1 VNDNT
6 AQFEFWNG
14 PVGERWAGRQ
24 DAVDYT
30 LQHINAALMA
40 FAAPAAGS
48 RVLDIG
54 CGGGTTTLAL
64 AKAAAPGRVTG
75 LDISAPMIES
85 AKARAAGTGLPV
97 EFFQA
102 DAAFHAFEPEYDLAF
117 SRLGVMF
124 FADPASAFANIRK
137 ALKPGGRLAFLC
149 WRAYA
154 ENPWMQQTFEAA
166 ADLLPPQEPSVPNA
180 PGPFGLA
187 DGARTEAI
195 LAKAGFR
202 DIAVK
207 PLDTVSQL
215 GATLDAAVYEAL
227 QLGPLARAA
236 RDLDDETRRKIRDR
250 IRPALAKFETPGGVT
265 PPAACWLVGA
275 RA

>member
-1 VNDNT
+1 MNDNA
-6 AQFEFWNG
+6 AQYEFWNG

-30 LQHINAALMA
+30 LQYIHAALMA
-40 FAAPAAGS
+40 FAAPAPGM

-64 AKAAAPGRVTG
+64 AKAVAPGRATG
-75 LDISAPMIES
+75 VDISAPMIAA
-85 AKARAAGTGLPV
+85 AKARAAGLPV

-102 DAAFHAFEPEYDLAF
+102 DAAFHAFEPEYDLVF

-124 FADPASAFANIRK
+124 FADPPSAFANIRK

-154 ENPWMQQTFEAA
+154 DNPWMQQTYDAA

-187 DGARTEAI
+187 DGARTEVI

-202 DIAVK
+202 DIVVK
-207 PLDTVSQL
+207 PLDTISQL

-236 RDLDDETRRKIRDR
+236 RDLDDETRRNIRDR
-250 IRPALAKFETPGGVT
+250 IRPVLAAFETPDGIQ
-265 PPAACWLVGA
+265 PSAACWLVGA
-275 RA
+275 KA